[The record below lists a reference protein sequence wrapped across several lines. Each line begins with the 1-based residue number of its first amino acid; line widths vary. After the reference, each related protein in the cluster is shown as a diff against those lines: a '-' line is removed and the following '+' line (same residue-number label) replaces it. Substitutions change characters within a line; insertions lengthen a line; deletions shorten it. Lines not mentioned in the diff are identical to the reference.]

1 MMVGLFGRKKLSNM
15 SNPEEFN
22 GCTPTWCPGCGGW
35 IIFASLKS
43 ALVKM
48 GLDPSSVFLSFDIG
62 CSSNM
67 GDFLNSYAIH
77 GLHGRAIPTA
87 IGMKLAN
94 QKTPVIAVMGDGG
107 CYGEG
112 GNHLLHA
119 CRGNH
124 DITVIVFDNG
134 VYGLT
139 TGQVAPTAKKGFK
152 SKSTPS
158 GVFETPIN
166 PLSLTISQ
174 GATFVAQGFAG
185 NQGQLAQLIQKGI
198 EHKGF
203 SLINILQPCVS
214 FNPARSFDYYKEK
227 TYVLPD
233 TYDPKDFKKALDEVE
248 EAVILERFPLGIIYE
263 TQKPVFTEGLPQ
275 VKTKTSFESILQD
288 FR

>member
-1 MMVGLFGRKKLSNM
+1 MPIIEDFSGQ
-15 SNPEEFN
+15 
-22 GCTPTWCPGCGGW
+22 TPTWCPGCGGW

-43 ALVKM
+43 ALTQL
-48 GLDPSSVFLSFDIG
+48 GYHPSAVFLTFDIG

-67 GDFLNSYAIH
+67 GDFLNGYAIH

-94 QKTPVIAVMGDGG
+94 HKMPVIAVMGDGG

-158 GVFETPIN
+158 GVIETPVN
-166 PLSLTISQ
+166 ALSLAISQ

-185 NQGQLAQLIQKGI
+185 NQSQLAEIIKKGI
-198 EHKGF
+198 THKGF

-214 FNPARSFDYYKEK
+214 FNPHRSFDYFKEK
-227 TYVLPD
+227 TYELPN
-233 TYDPKDFKKALDEVE
+233 DFKAGDYIKSLNEVANSVIE
-248 EAVILERFPLGIIYE
+248 EKFPLGIIYE
-263 TQKPVFTEGLPQ
+263 TEKPIFTDNLAQLKEKVLVEKKPLPG
-275 VKTKTSFESILQD
+275 FEQILKD
-288 FR
+288 FK

>member
-1 MMVGLFGRKKLSNM
+1 M
-15 SNPEEFN
+15 SINNDFA

-43 ALVKM
+43 ALTKL
-48 GLDPSSVFLSFDIG
+48 GYGPSLVFLTFDIG

-67 GDFLNSYAIH
+67 GDFLNGYAIH

-94 QKTPVIAVMGDGG
+94 HKMPVIAVMGDGG

-112 GNHLLHA
+112 GNHLLNA

-124 DITVIVFDNG
+124 DITVLVFDNG

-139 TGQVAPTAKKGFK
+139 TGQVAPTAKKGSK
-152 SKSTPS
+152 SKSTPT

-185 NQGQLAQLIQKGI
+185 NQAQLAQLIEKGI
-198 EHKGF
+198 AHKGF

-214 FNPARSFDYYKEK
+214 FNPTHSFDYYKEK
-227 TYVLPD
+227 SYLLSDKHDKT
-233 TYDPKDFKKALDEVE
+233 DFKKALDEVE
-248 EAVILERFPLGIIYE
+248 ESVLQEKFPLGIIYE
-263 TQKPVFTEGLPQ
+263 TEKPVFTDGLIQ
-275 VKTKTSFESILQD
+275 LREKTLVEKIPISDLNSITKD
-288 FR
+288 FI

>member
-1 MMVGLFGRKKLSNM
+1 
-15 SNPEEFN
+15 
-22 GCTPTWCPGCGGW
+22 
-35 IIFASLKS
+35 
-43 ALVKM
+43 M
-48 GLDPSSVFLSFDIG
+48 GFDPSSVFLTFDIG

-67 GDFLNSYAIH
+67 GDFLNGYALH

-94 QKTPVIAVMGDGG
+94 HKMPVIAVMGDGG

-124 DITVIVFDNG
+124 DITVLVFDNG

-152 SKSTPS
+152 SKSTPA
-158 GVFETPIN
+158 GVIETPIN

-185 NQGQLAQLIQKGI
+185 NQSQLAELIGKGI
-198 EHKGF
+198 AHKGF

-214 FNPARSFDYYKEK
+214 FNPTRSFDYYKEK
-227 TYVLPD
+227 TYLLPES
-233 TYDPKDFKKALDEVE
+233 YNAGDFRKALDEVE
-248 EAVILERFPLGIIYE
+248 ESVLQEKFPLGVIYE
-263 TQKPVFTEGLPQ
+263 TEKPVFTDGLIQLADKTQ
-275 VKTKTSFESILQD
+275 VDKSPITHLESILQD
-288 FR
+288 FK